1 MLLATAAL
9 VSAMLASSAPARAQA
24 RRGERAR
31 VSAQAQIEAARLL
44 SQGREGLKAGDVAG
58 AERALTDAYLKAPG
72 PLPLYY
78 LGLLWEQKGA
88 ALLAHDLLRRFEADP
103 AAEPDGAM
111 QAELRRILGEAPP
124 PHGKVQVLGEPGAV
138 VRLGGHLVG
147 ALPLLQPA
155 LVPPDVRQSLTVEA
169 ATPRD
174 GKDVVIPVSVSV
186 PPGRLVEV
194 RVNSASRAALVTLL
208 PAYIVVPQLSSVP
221 EALQQ
226 SAVRAIE
233 QGLQAEKKS
242 MLLPEVALLR
252 APQLAGCL
260 QRTDCL
266 QQLAEKNEAEGV
278 FVLRVESSAGRYRY
292 RIELL
297 DTATGEPAAA
307 QSGDAEM
314 ALLDGALRQGAVS
327 QALEVAARPR
337 GTIKVRTEPSGAD
350 VYLGERSLGKTPLSR
365 VVFGGALELS
375 LRKAE
380 HEPVARRVQIEDGQT
395 VEISETLPTQSAE
408 PPPRLAFAVQ
418 PTTQL
423 VQRPRPTWRLVAGG
437 VGIGVGLVLGG
448 FGANALAVN
457 GTCFDPSCAFLFN
470 TAGAGGALLGTG
482 SLALL
487 AGTVLLALPG
497 RREPIDVYAFPAASV
512 PLLPAPSRDRAAA
525 RSSAPSRP

>member
-1 MLLATAAL
+1 M
-9 VSAMLASSAPARAQA
+9 
-24 RRGERAR
+24 
-31 VSAQAQIEAARLL
+31 
-44 SQGREGLKAGDVAG
+44 QGREGLKAGDVAG
-58 AERALTDAYLKAPG
+58 AERALTDAYLKVPG

-78 LGLLWEQKGA
+78 LGLLWAQKGA

-111 QAELRRILGEAPP
+111 QAELRRILGDAPP
-124 PHGKVQVLGEPGAV
+124 PHGKVVVLGEPGAI
-138 VRLGGHLVG
+138 VRIGGHLVG

-155 LVPPDVRQSLTVEA
+155 LVPPDVRQSLSVEA
-169 ATPRD
+169 ASPRD
-174 GKDVVIPVSVSV
+174 GKDTVIPVSVSV

-194 RVNSASRAALVTLL
+194 RVNTSSRAALVTLL
-208 PAYIVVPQLSSVP
+208 PAYIVVPQLSGVP

-226 SAVRAIE
+226 SAVRTLE

-260 QRTDCL
+260 QRIDCL
-266 QQLAEKNEAEGV
+266 LQLAEKNEAEGV
-278 FVLRVESSAGRYRY
+278 FMVRVESAASGRYRY

-297 DTATGEPAAA
+297 DTITGEPAAA

-314 ALLDGALRQGAVS
+314 ALLDGALRQGAVR
-327 QALEVAARPR
+327 QALEVAVRPR
-337 GTIKVRTEPSGAD
+337 GTLKVRTEPAGAD

-375 LRKAE
+375 LRRAE
-380 HEPVARRVQIEDGQT
+380 HEPVTRRIQIEDGQT
-395 VEISETLPTQSAE
+395 VELSETLPAQISE

-437 VGIGVGLVLGG
+437 VGVGLGLVLGG

-457 GTCFDPSCAFLFN
+457 GTCFDPSCEFLFN
-470 TAGAGGALLGTG
+470 TSGAAGALMGPGALV
-482 SLALL
+482 LL
-487 AGTVLLALPG
+487 TGTVLLALPG

-512 PLLPAPSRDRAAA
+512 PLLPAASRDRAAA